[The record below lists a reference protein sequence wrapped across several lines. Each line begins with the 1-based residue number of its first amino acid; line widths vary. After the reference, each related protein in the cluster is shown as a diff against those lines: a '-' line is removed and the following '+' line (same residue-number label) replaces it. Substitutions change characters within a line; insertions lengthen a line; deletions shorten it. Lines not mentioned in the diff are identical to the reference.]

1 MYRVLQLQFVIAAS
15 IGTYFIENA
24 PNVSKRAEAIVHCKN
39 VIFNIVAK
47 YWVLGVNH
55 RHWIVWH
62 AMVKASLTKS
72 EIVST
77 KTVAM
82 SLVANNCHLGM
93 YIFCSSPKLLK
104 SAALAI
110 TYTF

>member
-47 YWVLGVNH
+47 YW
-55 RHWIVWH
+55 
-62 AMVKASLTKS
+62 MASWGESSALDRLACYGKS
-72 EIVST
+72 V
-77 KTVAM
+77 
-82 SLVANNCHLGM
+82 
-93 YIFCSSPKLLK
+93 FD
-104 SAALAI
+104 
-110 TYTF
+110 